1 MMHKHT
7 YMVWCKKIE
16 KKKSRKTERSK
27 RKNPERLKYRKIYII
42 QNVEMRVKVAHSAV
56 IDSRKWPKWKM
67 SKIKVWKTE
76 MTVICKWKRVGESVR
91 CGIVRR
97 WVRVKKKD
105 ERERSLFSEI
115 LDFFK
120 ALSSNIWVIFVFDIC
135 IFGIFHF
142 RYFIFGIF
150 IFDILFS
157 RFLLFDI
164 LCFEIF
170 FRLFFFRSYFFS
182 IFLQQFIAIYQ
193 YEHQYNS

>member
-1 MMHKHT
+1 
-7 YMVWCKKIE
+7 
-16 KKKSRKTERSK
+16 
-27 RKNPERLKYRKIYII
+27 
-42 QNVEMRVKVAHSAV
+42 
-56 IDSRKWPKWKM
+56 
-67 SKIKVWKTE
+67 
-76 MTVICKWKRVGESVR
+76 
-91 CGIVRR
+91 
-97 WVRVKKKD
+97 VKKKD

-120 ALSSNIWVIFVFDIC
+120 ALSSNIWVIFLFDIC

-182 IFLQQFIAIYQ
+182 IFLQQFDLISRLRFYFCFCFHRNPLKMTIQ
-193 YEHQYNS
+193 YYLVMMKMVIVYH